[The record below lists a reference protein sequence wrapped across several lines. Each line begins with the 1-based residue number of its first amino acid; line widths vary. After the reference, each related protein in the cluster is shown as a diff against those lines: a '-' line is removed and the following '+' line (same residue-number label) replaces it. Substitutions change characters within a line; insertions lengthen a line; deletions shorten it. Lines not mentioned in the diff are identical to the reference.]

1 MIKDYCTGVQH
12 IGIPT
17 NNIDK
22 TKRFFAD
29 LGFSLAYATVND
41 GQQVAFLQL
50 GNLMIET
57 WESEDV
63 TMHAGAID
71 HISIDVKGIDEL
83 FRVIKAKGY
92 KALEGNVCALPIWE
106 YGVSF
111 FTIEG
116 PNKEKIEFCERL

>member
-1 MIKDYCTGVQH
+1 
-12 IGIPT
+12 
-17 NNIDK
+17 
-22 TKRFFAD
+22 
-29 LGFSLAYATVND
+29 
-41 GQQVAFLQL
+41 
-50 GNLMIET
+50 
-57 WESEDV
+57 
-63 TMHAGAID
+63 MHAGAID

-92 KALEGNVCALPIWE
+92 KALEGNVCALPFWE